1 MIRKGTGSLRDQ
13 EQQPP
18 LKNKN
23 SDKRTM
29 VMRGTKNFK
38 VPNLTQSKDRTKK
51 HPEKQNNSDEDQRAK
66 L

>member
-1 MIRKGTGSLRDQ
+1 MIKKGTGSLRDQ
-13 EQQPP
+13 EQQP

-38 VPNLTQSKDRTKK
+38 VPNLTQSNNRAKK
-51 HPEKQNNSDEDQRAK
+51 HPEKQNNSDEDQRTK

>member
-1 MIRKGTGSLRDQ
+1 MIRKETGSLRDQ
-13 EQQPP
+13 EQQP

-38 VPNLTQSKDRTKK
+38 VPNLTQSNNKAKK
-51 HPEKQNNSDEDQRAK
+51 HHY
-66 L
+66 